1 MGLQSKNMNY
11 IFNVEYFKDIA
22 LLNTDE
28 EELQERL
35 KETNGEIINFSFSR
49 EEPLAACRELEGYQE
64 FSLYTL
70 YPGLLVG
77 TGNLHGVA
85 VAGALKNGF
94 SFDYVTGLPYI
105 PGSSL
110 KGMLRSYFPGEA
122 GETEVDKEYESLIKG
137 LLGQDEL
144 DVQDLKEHLFDNS
157 DVFLGAFPVPVD
169 KGETLL
175 EMEYITSHKEKFK
188 NPNPV
193 SMIKV
198 KPAVEFCFSFVFS
211 DYEKN
216 GVKVSAKEK
225 ADLCREL
232 ILLMGIGAKTNTGFG
247 KFSETRPKQN
257 ILVQRPE
264 GQSEKT
270 GSGKTDITKQF
281 DSAGKKPFENGTG
294 KTGEKPP
301 KCKNPGCNNLV
312 QYNKKYENYYTYCW
326 ECSQK
331 NRK

>member
-22 LLNTDE
+22 MLNTDAE
-28 EELQERL
+28 GLQECL
-35 KETNGEIINFSFSR
+35 QETNKEIVNFAFQK
-49 EEPLAACRELEGYQE
+49 EEPLAACREMEGYQE

-77 TGNLHGVA
+77 TGNLHEIA
-85 VAGALKNGF
+85 VAGALKQGF
-94 SFDYVTGLPYI
+94 SFDYVTGLPYV

-122 GETEVDKEYESLIKG
+122 GEAAVDEEYESMIKG
-137 LLGQDEL
+137 LLGQEEL
-144 DVQDLKEHLFDNS
+144 DVQDLKEHLFDNN
-157 DVFLGAFPVPVD
+157 DIFLGAFPVPAD
-169 KGETLL
+169 KGESLL
-175 EMEYITSHKEKFK
+175 EMEYITSHRDRFK

-198 KPAVEFCFSFVFS
+198 KPAVKFCFSFVFS

-247 KFSETRPKQN
+247 RFSETKPKEN
-257 ILVQRPE
+257 ILVPRPE
-264 GQSEKT
+264 AQSK
-270 GSGKTDITKQF
+270 
-281 DSAGKKPFENGTG
+281 
-294 KTGEKPP
+294 KPP
-301 KCKNPGCNNLV
+301 KCKNPGCNNTV
-312 QYNKKYENYYTYCW
+312 QENKKYGGYYTYCW